1 MCAVIASPLLSCA
14 QHASDSEVS
23 IAESVVCV
31 PIPQVRVPISR
42 GMRATSGGACAP
54 LGFGRENERV
64 SETRPSEKPDPQRSQ
79 AGAHHLDQFFIPSS
93 QFSDTSNET
102 LVPNAR
108 IADFSKKN
116 ANFQMSSTEK
126 LVPFPN

>member
-1 MCAVIASPLLSCA
+1 MLESARATTTR
-14 QHASDSEVS
+14 
-23 IAESVVCV
+23 AESVLEIAC
-31 PIPQVRVPISR
+31 
-42 GMRATSGGACAP
+42 AGACAP

-79 AGAHHLDQFFIPSS
+79 AGAHHLDQFFVPSS

-126 LVPFPN
+126 SVSFSN